1 MQLRMQ
7 LLTHLRMQLLTHLR
21 MQLRTCSVHATRTCC
36 DATRTCSVDAT
47 AHTPAPWMRRLT
59 PLLRGCDGSR
69 TCSVDATAHA
79 PAPWMRRH
87 KHVLRGCD
95 GALHAS
101 GGLRGVDRG
110 LPSVRSARGLQG
122 RQELELLTPG
132 ARRMLV
138 CVTDFVLSLGAS

>member
-1 MQLRMQ
+1 
-7 LLTHLRMQLLTHLR
+7 
-21 MQLRTCSVHATRTCC
+21 
-36 DATRTCSVDAT
+36 
-47 AHTPAPWMRRLT
+47 MRRLT
-59 PLLRGCDGSR
+59 HLLRGCDTHLLRGCDGYLLR
-69 TCSVDATAHA
+69 GCDTHL
-79 PAPWMRRH
+79 
-87 KHVLRGCD
+87 LRGCD

-138 CVTDFVLSLGAS
+138 CRLCLRALGQLLRETSKRG